1 MSPTAVIADDEP
13 ALRRHLER
21 LLADTWPELEVRAS
35 VGDGAAAR
43 AAIAELD
50 PSVVFL
56 DIRMPAPDGLEL
68 ARELAGRVPIVF
80 VTAYDDHAVDA
91 FEQAA
96 IDYLV
101 KPVTEDRLERTVARL
116 KARTRSAGPDPDM
129 LAALAERLG
138 RGAPERLAWLRVTNG
153 DEVTLLAVDD
163 VLCFQADR
171 KYTSALTASG
181 EHLLRQSISELEA
194 RLDPERFWR
203 IHRSTIVAVAAIE
216 SARRDLRGR
225 YRVRV
230 RGVQDELPVSA
241 AHAHHFR
248 GG

>member
-21 LLADTWPELEVRAS
+21 LLAELWPELEIRAS

-43 AAIAELD
+43 AAIEEED
-50 PSVVFL
+50 PTVVFL
-56 DIRMPAPDGLEL
+56 DIRMPAPDGLAL
-68 ARELAGRVPIVF
+68 ARELGGRVPVVF
-80 VTAYDDHAVDA
+80 VTAYDDHAVEA

-101 KPVTEDRLERTVARL
+101 KPVSEDRLARTVARL
-116 KARTRSAGPDPDM
+116 RAQAQPAGPDPDL

-138 RGAPERLAWLRVTNG
+138 GDKRERLSWLRVTHG

-171 KYTSALTASG
+171 KYTSAVTAAG

-194 RLDPERFWR
+194 RLDPDRFWR
-203 IHRSTIVAVAAIE
+203 IHRSTIVAVGAIE

-225 YRVRV
+225 YRVRL
-230 RGVQDELPVSA
+230 RGVREELPVSA
-241 AHAHHFR
+241 AHAHLFR
-248 GG
+248 GA

>member
-1 MSPTAVIADDEP
+1 MTPTAVIADDEP

-21 LLADTWPELEVRAS
+21 LLAEAWPELEVRAS
-35 VGDGAAAR
+35 VGDGSAAR
-43 AAIAELD
+43 AAIAEMD

-68 ARELAGRVPIVF
+68 ARELAGRVPVVF
-80 VTAYDDHAVDA
+80 VTAYDEHAVEA

-101 KPVTEDRLERTVARL
+101 KPVSTERLERTVARL
-116 KARTRSAGPDPDM
+116 KAQADSSGPDPAL

-138 RGAPERLAWLRVTNG
+138 ARAPERLRWLRVTNG
-153 DEVTLLAVDD
+153 EEVTLLAVDD

-171 KYTSALTASG
+171 KYTTAVTGAG
-181 EHLLRQSISELEA
+181 EHLLRQSITELEA

-225 YRVRV
+225 YRVRL
-230 RGVQDELPVSA
+230 RGVRDELPVSA

-248 GG
+248 GA

>member
-1 MSPTAVIADDEP
+1 
-13 ALRRHLER
+13 
-21 LLADTWPELEVRAS
+21 PELEVRAS

-43 AAIAELD
+43 AAIAEAE
-50 PSVVFL
+50 PAVVFL

-68 ARELAGRVPIVF
+68 ARELEGRVPVVF
-80 VTAYDDHAVDA
+80 VTAYDDHAVEA

-96 IDYLV
+96 VDYLV
-101 KPVTEDRLERTVARL
+101 KPVTADRLERTVARL
-116 KARTRSAGPDPDM
+116 RARTKPSGPDPEL

-138 RGAPERLAWLRVTNG
+138 GSAPRERLHWLRVTSG

-171 KYTSALTASG
+171 KYTTAVTKDG

-194 RLDPERFWR
+194 RLDGDRFWR
-203 IHRSTIVAVAAIE
+203 IHRSTIVAVGAIE

-225 YRVRV
+225 YRVRLKHM
-230 RGVQDELPVSA
+230 RDELPVSA
-241 AHAHHFR
+241 AHAHLFR